1 MIDIDYTEYL
11 DTVDGVTFVRTSYCV
26 TSLPTPERFIN
37 QHAVQ
42 RRPVCKH
49 RMWRFF
55 NIPYIEQIVNAE
67 YSDLTFLHVPSHFSR
82 ILRWLN
88 PPRKREPN
96 IVEQHEAE
104 ADRIAFSD
112 ELSLSESLSASRRQ
126 YHNNLQHI

>member
-26 TSLPTPERFIN
+26 TSLPTPERLFN

-42 RRPVCKH
+42 RKPVCK
-49 RMWRFF
+49 RSMWKYF

-104 ADRIAFSD
+104 ADRLAFSD
-112 ELSLSESLSASRRQ
+112 ELSLTESLSISRRQ

>member
-1 MIDIDYTEYL
+1 MLLIGACEFKESI
-11 DTVDGVTFVRTSYCV
+11 DGVEFIRTVY
-26 TSLPTPERFIN
+26 TTLEKETPAHLLN

-42 RRPVCKH
+42 RKPVCKR
-49 RMWRFF
+49 RMWKYF

-88 PPRKREPN
+88 PPRKRAPN
-96 IVEQHEAE
+96 ILEQYEAE

-112 ELSLSESLSASRRQ
+112 ELSLSESLAASRRQ

>member
-26 TSLPTPERFIN
+26 TSLPTPERLFN

-42 RRPVCKH
+42 RKPVCK
-49 RMWRFF
+49 RSMWKYF
-55 NIPYIEQIVNAE
+55 NIPYIDQIVNAE

-88 PPRKREPN
+88 PPRLRQPSDTERA
-96 IVEQHEAE
+96 EAE

-112 ELSLSESLSASRRQ
+112 ELSLSESLATSRRN
-126 YHNNLQHI
+126 YLLISQHI

>member
-1 MIDIDYTEYL
+1 MLLIESSESIEC
-11 DTVDGVTFVRTSYCV
+11 VDGVEFVRTYYS
-26 TSLPTPERFIN
+26 TTPLPTPEHLLN

-42 RRPVCKH
+42 RKPVCK
-49 RMWRFF
+49 RSMWKYF

-96 IVEQHEAE
+96 ILEQHEAE